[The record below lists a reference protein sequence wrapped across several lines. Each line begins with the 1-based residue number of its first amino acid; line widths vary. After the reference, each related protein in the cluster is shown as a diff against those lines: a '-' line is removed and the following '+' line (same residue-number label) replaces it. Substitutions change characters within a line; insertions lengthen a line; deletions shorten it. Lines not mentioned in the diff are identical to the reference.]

1 MFSWLSLIPV
11 VGKLFDTVS
20 SVTNRLTDARIA
32 AIQAGTEV
40 ERIRWEG
47 EVKSLEARLTVLTAA
62 LNSPYGALVIIPQFL
77 LGMAVVIIMWK
88 IVVYDQALGQW
99 TSGRTNALGNDVWDF
114 IKIVTGF
121 YFVST
126 WLTRR

>member
-1 MFSWLSLIPV
+1 MFSWLSVIPII
-11 VGKLFDTVS
+11 GKLFDTVGTI
-20 SVTNRLTDARIA
+20 TNKLTDARIA

-47 EVKSLEARLTVLTAA
+47 EVKSLEARLTVMTAA

-99 TSGRTNALGNDVWDF
+99 TSGRTNALGKDVWDF